1 MGVYVRPFIKSDL
14 AAFVPIEPM
23 GIDELKDPE
32 LAQAIE
38 DSNLA
43 VTGIRNGQII
53 GCGGVHPV
61 NSEQGE
67 LWLRLSEDCLKHK
80 IDIYRWL
87 KSGLKIIEETFP
99 FEQLNAVIQCSYKTG
114 IKLVEHLGF
123 KKTQYI
129 TRNNKK
135 QVIYS
140 KLVRD

>member
-1 MGVYVRPFIKSDL
+1 MGVYVRPFRKSDL
-14 AAFVPIEPM
+14 AVFVPIEPM

-43 VTGIRNGQII
+43 VTGIRDGQIV

-67 LWLRLSEDCLKHK
+67 LWLRLSEECLEHK
-80 IDIYRWL
+80 IDTGRCLI
-87 KSGLKIIEETFP
+87 SGLRIIEETFP
-99 FEQLNAVIQCSYKTG
+99 FRQLNAVIQCSYERG
-114 IKLVEHLGF
+114 IKLIEHFGF
-123 KKTQYI
+123 KQVQLREKDG
-129 TRNNKK
+129 KK
-135 QVIYS
+135 YVVYA